1 MQRGIIRPSSSEYCS
16 PIVLTKRKNGQ
27 LRMYVDYRSL
37 NKIIDRVNYPLPLIE
52 DNIDILGD
60 KKYFSLID
68 LKDGFHH
75 IKVSEESIK
84 YTSFITPFGQYEY
97 LYMPFAIKIGTSV
110 FQKFVNDVLREL
122 ITSGDIVGYMYD
134 ILVVTKTIDLHF
146 EVLKKL
152 FKLMVHNLK
161 IKT

>member
-1 MQRGIIRPSSSEYCS
+1 
-16 PIVLTKRKNGQ
+16 
-27 LRMYVDYRSL
+27 
-37 NKIIDRVNYPLPLIE
+37 
-52 DNIDILGD
+52 
-60 KKYFSLID
+60 
-68 LKDGFHH
+68 
-75 IKVSEESIK
+75 
-84 YTSFITPFGQYEY
+84 
-97 LYMPFAIKIGTSV
+97 MPFDIKIGPSV